1 MTTKTIETAGDRI
14 EQALTWRDNR
24 ILFLQ
29 DQLAEQAIETA
40 SLKRQIASMQ
50 IEYQQQ
56 LDDKGDR
63 IEQAL
68 KWRDNRILFLQ
79 DQLAAVTTERDDLHN
94 LVVSLKAEI
103 NTVAD
108 QLIGMEND
116 RDAQRQRAD
125 WYEQDEFK
133 KATELAKLRS
143 ALKHSQNQ
151 HHDHGHAPD
160 IDIVNGF

>member
-1 MTTKTIETAGDRI
+1 MTTKTIETDGDRI
-14 EQALTWRDNR
+14 EQAAKISRLQAEAKTADARIEQALKWRDNR

-29 DQLAEQAIETA
+29 DQLAEQAAETA

-56 LDDKGDR
+56 LDD
-63 IEQAL
+63 
-68 KWRDNRILFLQ
+68 
-79 DQLAAVTTERDDLHN
+79 
-94 LVVSLKAEI
+94 
-103 NTVAD
+103 
-108 QLIGMEND
+108 MEND